1 MTEWSIEFEIRG
13 IEPPNDDAV
22 DDLVERLHDYAAVVA
37 VFPDGYSVRMSTI
50 ADAPEAALASA
61 RSAVAAATRSVGVPI
76 EPVVRAEVSAE
87 DNLDAELRQPIM
99 PTLVG
104 VAEIAQRLGVSR
116 QRVSE
121 LAGTDQFPEPIARLA
136 AGPIWAEPTLLR
148 FVEQWERRPGRKPVR
163 AA

>member
-22 DDLVERLHDYAAVVA
+22 DDLIEHLHDCAAVVA
-37 VFPDGYSVRMSTI
+37 IFPDGYSVRMSTI
-50 ADAPEAALASA
+50 ADAPETALASA
-61 RSAVAAATRSVGVPI
+61 RSAVAAATRSVGVPG
-76 EPVVRAEVSAE
+76 EPVVRVEVSAE
-87 DNLDAELRQPIM
+87 DILDAELRQPTI

-121 LAGTDQFPEPIARLA
+121 LAGTDR
-136 AGPIWAEPTLLR
+136 
-148 FVEQWERRPGRKPVR
+148 
-163 AA
+163 